1 MIKSMTGIG
10 RSELNDEK
18 KTIIV
23 ELRSVNNKYL
33 KINMRMPELLTGFED
48 KIEKLLKKELVRGTI
63 NLTIEYKACDQ
74 VPKCVINKDIL
85 KEYHNI
91 ISEAREEI
99 SIKQDVTLD
108 NLLSQASWNLKRI
121 QETERQRMV
130 VSGRSWNNWSGFRLT
145 T

>member
-1 MIKSMTGIG
+1 MIKSMTGFG

-33 KINMRMPELLTGFED
+33 KINIRMPELLSGFED

-99 SIKQDVTLD
+99 SIQQDVTLD
-108 NLLSQASWNLKRI
+108 NLISLPGVLEFKKDAGNGKAEDDGFWQELEQLVKR
-121 QETERQRMV
+121 
-130 VSGRSWNNWSGFRLT
+130 
-145 T
+145 